1 MGVKTCSGNTSGYN
15 ASRDARKHEGPS
27 NGFHGLDRLSR
38 DSSDVNYLLISQYII
53 LILTC
58 AVISAQN
65 ETKPEV
71 I

>member
-27 NGFHGLDRLSR
+27 NGFHGLDGLSGIQMILT
-38 DSSDVNYLLISQYII
+38 LLISQYII

>member
-1 MGVKTCSGNTSGYN
+1 MHPGMRENM
-15 ASRDARKHEGPS
+15 RDLPI

-38 DSSDVNYLLISQYII
+38 DSSDINYLLISQYII